1 MLINFLLSF
10 FLLVGICENL
20 FGVEKPKCGL
30 IIQTLDENLNPIKV
44 DYEIT
49 DSFGKLRTS
58 IQNEEKNKS
67 KYVWILPEGQYKIFG
82 LGGSFDITNFD
93 FVRVNLKGGEVKN
106 LTVLFNSRTEEVIGE
121 FSTKTWTAKNPIAQ
135 EKEINPS
142 YTPNEGGLLVP
153 VMTDNATEPPFSIVD
168 SEGDK
173 TIDLEMGKVVK
184 LIPGTYSVIVG
195 ELIRGREIRID
206 NIEVLPQQTT
216 IVKPTWSSLIV
227 NVVDNDRNQLNE
239 TYEIYS
245 LPEYSNFGQG
255 TGREEGFGENLRV
268 WTLSPGIYKI
278 IQSGE
283 SQNTYENFTT
293 VQLQPGELTQL
304 TVVVDEETGDYIG
317 AGVLDIASTNV
328 EIARNWKV
336 FRALYGNLQVVN
348 TKDELSDETET
359 SIIFSIQADI
369 NSKYENDRVSFQSKF
384 FVDESFTREEGARF
398 ETTRDEI
405 RFRNTGILRLTKR
418 RVLLVRELGIYGRFY
433 VTSKAFR
440 QLQNLD
446 APFEVLKIDPTKGDT
461 LVESNVD
468 QTELSPS
475 FYPLTLEEGIG
486 LNINVMK
493 TSNSNINFR
502 AGFGYK
508 QIYNKDSYEFDS
520 ENDTQKIYTKIS
532 DSKINGFEFSLLN
545 EFKPIRRVTINNE
558 FNIIL
563 PFDKEKSNSYD
574 GESQVNIKLFKNTS
588 LDYTFRV
595 TKAENADKPNYENIL
610 QLRFSIIF

>member
-1 MLINFLLSF
+1 MLISIFFTLIFLVSG
-10 FLLVGICENL
+10 LVEIDAA
-20 FGVEKPKCGL
+20 EKTKCGL
-30 IIQTLDENLNPIKV
+30 IIQTLDENLNEIDV

-49 DSFGKLRTS
+49 DGFGKLQTS
-58 IQNEEKNKS
+58 IQNFQKTKS
-67 KYVWILPEGQYKIFG
+67 KSVWILNEGEYKIFG
-82 LGGSFDITNFD
+82 LGRSFDLTNFD
-93 FVRVNLKGGEVKN
+93 FVRVNLSDGEVKN
-106 LTVLFNSRTEEVIGE
+106 LSVIFNAKTEEVIGE
-121 FSTKTWTAKNPIAQ
+121 FSTQTWTAENPIAQ
-135 EKEINPS
+135 EKEINPNFS
-142 YTPNEGGLLVP
+142 PNEGGLLVP
-153 VMTDNATEPPFSIVD
+153 VMTDNATEPPFTIVD
-168 SEGDK
+168 SQGKKFYDQ
-173 TIDLEMGKVVK
+173 EMGKVVK
-184 LIPGTYSVIVG
+184 LTPGNYSVIVG
-195 ELIRGREIRID
+195 EFIRGREIEIK
-206 NIEVLPQQTT
+206 NIEVLPQETT
-216 IVKPTWSSLIV
+216 IVKPTWSSLII
-227 NVVDNDRNQLNE
+227 NVVDKDRNQLNE

-245 LPEYSNFGQG
+245 LPEYSNYGQG

-268 WTLSPGIYKI
+268 WTMSPGIYKI

-304 TVVVDEETGDYIG
+304 TVVIDEETGDFIG

-369 NSKYENDRVSFQSKF
+369 NAKYENDRISFQSKF
-384 FVDESFTREEGARF
+384 FVDESYTREEGARF

-405 RFRNTGILRLTKR
+405 RFRNTGIFRLTKSR
-418 RVLLVRELGIYGRFY
+418 FLLVRELGIYGRFY

-446 APFEVLKIDPTKGDT
+446 SELDVLKIDPVKGDT
-461 LVESNVD
+461 LIESNVD

-475 FYPLTLEEGIG
+475 FFPLTLEEGIG
-486 LNINVMK
+486 FNINVMK
-493 TSNSNINFR
+493 TTNSNINFR
-502 AGFGYK
+502 AGLGYK

-520 ENDTQKIYTKIS
+520 DNETQKIYTKIE
-532 DSKINGFEFSLLN
+532 DNKVEGFEFSFLN
-545 EFKPIRRVTINNE
+545 ELKPIRRITINNE

-563 PFDKEKSNSYD
+563 PFDKAKSNSYD

-588 LDYTFRV
+588 LDYTFRIS
-595 TKAENADKPNYENIL
+595 KAEDADKANFENIL